1 MTAKVLVIYTGGTI
15 GSVPSDPADPRSPLR
30 PADPEQL
37 AAYVPN
43 PLNGIRWDLTGLT
56 DGNGA
61 PVPPLDSSSVGPK
74 HWVWMAEK
82 VAESYDR
89 YDGFVLL
96 HGTDTMAYT
105 GSALSFLLRRLGKPV
120 VVTGSQIPIFRPR
133 TDAVVNVVNAL
144 SVAGYK
150 AAGLPC
156 VPEVTIAF
164 ADRLLRANRA
174 TKVSTTRWAAFD
186 SPNLPPLGR
195 FDLGISI
202 KDSLIRSV
210 CDSVPFAVHHRLDRR
225 VMVLSL
231 YPGMAADQI
240 AGALALPDIHGY
252 VLRAFGAGNA
262 PEDGEFLDTLAAA
275 VRAGKTVVTVTQC
288 AEGAVEMGLYAA
300 GAGLARAG
308 VLSGGDMTTEA
319 AQTKLMWLLANV
331 AEPDI
336 PEQFLTDQCGERSV

>member
-1 MTAKVLVIYTGGTI
+1 MTARVLVIYTGGTI
-15 GSVPSDPADPRSPLR
+15 GSVPSDPADPASPLCPTDR
-30 PADPEQL
+30 DRL
-37 AAYVPN
+37 SVYIPN
-43 PLNGIRWDLTGLT
+43 PLDGITWDLVGLE
-56 DGNGA
+56 DGSGV
-61 PVPPLDSSSVGPK
+61 PVPPLDSSSVGPR
-74 HWVWMAEK
+74 HWVWMAGT
-82 VAESYDR
+82 VARFYDG
-89 YDGFVLL
+89 YDGFIIL

-120 VVTGSQIPIFRPR
+120 VVTGSQIPIARTR
-133 TDAVVNVVNAL
+133 TDAVVNLVNAL
-144 SVAGYK
+144 HVAGYK
-150 AAGLPC
+150 ATGLPC

-195 FDLGISI
+195 FDLGVSI
-202 KDSLIRSV
+202 DATLIRPAPAPAAFSA
-210 CDSVPFAVHHRLDRR
+210 DGRLDRR

-240 AGALALPDIHGY
+240 AGTLMLPDIHGY
-252 VLRAFGAGNA
+252 VLRTFGAGNA
-262 PEDGEFLDTLAAA
+262 PEDNAFLETLAAA
-275 VRAGKTVVTVTQC
+275 VRDGKTIVNVTQC

-331 AEPDI
+331 APSDI
-336 PEQFLTDQCGERSV
+336 PGHFLTDQCGERSV

>member
-1 MTAKVLVIYTGGTI
+1 MTANVLVIYTGGTI

-43 PLNGIRWDLTGLT
+43 PLNGIGWDLVGLT
-56 DGNGA
+56 DDAGM

-74 HWVWMAEK
+74 HWVWMAQT
-82 VAESYDR
+82 VAAAYDR
-89 YDGFVLL
+89 YDGFVIL

-105 GSALSFLLRRLGKPV
+105 GSALSFLLRHLGKPV

-133 TDAVVNVVNAL
+133 TDAVVNLINAL

-150 AAGLPC
+150 ATGLPC
-156 VPEVTIAF
+156 VPEVCIAF

-174 TKVSTTRWAAFD
+174 TKVSATRWAAFD

-202 KDSLIRSV
+202 ENGLIRP
-210 CDSVPFAVHHRLDRR
+210 VPPEPFTVHRRLNRR

-240 AGALALPDIHGY
+240 AGVLALPDIHGY
-252 VLRAFGAGNA
+252 VLRSFGAGNA
-262 PEDGEFLDTLAAA
+262 PEDADFLDTLAAA
-275 VRAGKTVVTVTQC
+275 VRAGKTIVTVTQC

-300 GAGLARAG
+300 GAGLAEAG

-336 PEQFLTDQCGERSV
+336 AAYFLAGQCGERSV